1 MGGCGN
7 VERKV
12 KVAEVAL
19 RALLCGLGALAAA
32 LVATDSQ
39 TRTFF
44 SLQKKAKFTDMK
56 ALVFLVVA
64 NGMAAGYSL
73 LQLARC
79 AAAMASGSRPLL
91 NRALAWC
98 IFSGD
103 QALAYVTLAAVAAA
117 LQASVISMR
126 GQPELQWMGICDLYG
141 AFCRQAGGGIASAL
155 AAGLAAVLLAFVSAF
170 NLFRLYG
177 GRSGGGGAGK
187 NGAAW

>member
-1 MGGCGN
+1 MGGN

-19 RALLCGLGALAAA
+19 RALLCALGALAAV

-64 NGMAAGYSL
+64 NGVAAGYSL

-79 AAAMASGSRPLL
+79 AVAMARGGGRPLL
-91 NRALAWC
+91 SRALAWSV
-98 IFSGD
+98 FSCD
-103 QALAYVTLAAVAAA
+103 QAVAYVEMAAAAAA
-117 LQASVISMR
+117 LQASVISKR
-126 GQPELQWMGICDLYG
+126 GQPELQWTGVCDLYG
-141 AFCRQAGGGIASAL
+141 AFCRRAGGGIASGI
-155 AAGLAAVLLAFVSAF
+155 AAGLAAALLASVSAF

-177 GRSGGGGAGK
+177 AGAGAGK
-187 NGAAW
+187 NGASW

>member
-1 MGGCGN
+1 MGGN

-19 RALLCGLGALAAA
+19 RALLCGLGALAAT

-39 TRTFF
+39 TRMFF

-64 NGMAAGYSL
+64 NGVAAGYSL
-73 LQLARC
+73 LQAARC
-79 AAAMASGSRPLL
+79 AVAMARGSRLL
-91 NRALAWC
+91 NRALAWS
-98 IFSGD
+98 IFSCD
-103 QALAYVTLAAVAAA
+103 QALAYVMLAAVAAA
-117 LQASVISMR
+117 LQASVISKR
-126 GQPELQWMGICDLYG
+126 GQPELQWMGICSLYG
-141 AFCRQAGGGIASAL
+141 AFCRQAGGGIASAV

-177 GRSGGGGAGK
+177 GAGK
-187 NGAAW
+187 NGATW